1 MNNFRGRKR
10 RDMTLWW
17 IGDLILLFVVL
28 PIVVVL
34 MKRIVAPVD
43 RIRAAVDDI
52 LRNGVILTGKLDN
65 VPELLSVTDGAV
77 KEISLGATRYVQR
90 VGHLL
95 GALDV

>member
-1 MNNFRGRKR
+1 MF
-10 RDMTLWW
+10 LWW

-43 RIRAAVDDI
+43 RIRVTVDDI
-52 LRNGVILTGKLDN
+52 LYNGVILTGELDN
-65 VPELLSVTDGAV
+65 VPSMLAETDGTV
-77 KEISLGATRYVQR
+77 KEVSIGATRYVKR

-95 GALDV
+95 SALGV